1 MENKYYVFLMDPFES
16 LNFETET
23 SLLLIEQLQLQG
35 RKSLWVEPKDL
46 VLSHNQLH
54 IYGQEVV
61 SVHPF
66 SLGEKKLYTPES
78 FAAFIN
84 RKDPPFDLH
93 FLQMT
98 LLLDFLPASLLQVN
112 PPQALQKFN
121 EKLFGLL
128 WPELTPPSITSQ
140 DFGHLSRFIL
150 EHGSVI
156 IKPLDECSGRGI
168 VKIQTKDKNW
178 EETLKEILSLGNQPK
193 WLTLQA
199 FLEDVAQGDKR
210 IYLADGEPIGWVNRV
225 PKEGSYLANIHQGA
239 LCEATE
245 LSARD
250 LEIIEAIKPTLQREK
265 ILFVGLDVIG
275 GFITEINIT
284 SPSAIRQINEVMGKK
299 CEIEMVDLIIQK
311 AEAPQS
317 PLT

>member
-23 SLLLIEQLQLQG
+23 SLLLIEQLQLHG
-35 RKSLWVEPKDL
+35 RKSIWVEPKDL
-46 VLSHNQLH
+46 VLQHNQLEV
-54 IYGQEVV
+54 YGLEVL

-66 SLGEKKLYTPES
+66 SLGEKKLYTPDS

-84 RKDPPFDLH
+84 RKDPPFDLQ

-98 LLLDFLPASLLQVN
+98 LLLDFLPPSLLQVN

-128 WPELTPPSITSQ
+128 WPKLSPPSITSQ
-140 DFGHLSRFIL
+140 NLDHLSAFVL

-156 IKPLDECSGRGI
+156 VKPLDECSGRGI
-168 VKIQTKDKNW
+168 TKIQTKDNNW
-178 EETLKEILSLGNQPK
+178 KEELNELLSQGNQQK

-199 FLEDVAQGDKR
+199 FLEDVSLGDKR
-210 IYLADGEPIGWVNRV
+210 IYLADGEPIGWVNRL

-239 LCEATE
+239 TCEPFDLTP
-245 LSARD
+245 RD
-250 LEIIEAIKPTLQREK
+250 FEIIEAIKPTLLKEK

-284 SPSAIRQINEVMGKK
+284 SPSAIRQINEVMGKR
-299 CEIEMVDLIIQK
+299 CEVEMVELLIKK
-311 AEAPQS
+311 AERP
-317 PLT
+317 